1 MGKWLWLAGAA
12 LALSGCG
19 SQPEREQAA
28 ATLPA
33 GETLR
38 LAATEIPDMKVVG
51 AEIATRDQA
60 EVLARIPGILTSLS
74 VRAGDTVQ
82 KGQRIGMI
90 VDSRIGYETSAYG
103 AQVAAAQAEAARANA
118 DLARIR
124 DLYNNGVYAKA
135 RLDQAVAGARAAN
148 AQVAAAHAQQSASA
162 SVAGQGAVIAPAS
175 GRVLRADIPAGAPVA
190 PGMSIATVT
199 AGPPVLRLMM
209 PESVAGQVRPGAR
222 VIVDDPA
229 LNDGGASN
237 AEVPSGSHQ
246 GGVTQVYPAITGG
259 QVRVDA
265 TLPGLTTQFIG
276 RRVSA
281 SVAIGTRKA
290 LVVPRRFV
298 ATRYGIDQVQVVGV
312 ETRGG
317 GKRLSMVPV
326 QIAPTA
332 DPAMVEILSGVS
344 AGDTLFAPG
353 KPAKAAGSTV
363 ERP

>member
-1 MGKWLWLAGAA
+1 MSGMMRGRWLWLASAA
-12 LALSGCG
+12 LALSACG
-19 SQPEREQAA
+19 SQPEQNEAA

-33 GETLR
+33 GDIVR
-38 LAATEIPDMKVVG
+38 LAPTEIADMKAVG

-90 VDSRIGYETSAYG
+90 VDSRLGYETSAYG
-103 AQVAAAQAEAARANA
+103 AQAAAAQAEAARANA

-135 RLDQAVAGARAAN
+135 RLDQAVAAARAAD
-148 AQVAAAHAQQSASA
+148 AQVAAARAQQGASV

-199 AGPPVLRLMM
+199 AGPPVLRLML

-229 LNDGGASN
+229 LNEGGQNN
-237 AEVPSGSHQ
+237 AGVPSGSHQ
-246 GGVTQVYPAITGG
+246 GSVTQVYPAITGG

-265 TLPGLTTQFIG
+265 TLPSLSTQFVG

-281 SVAIGTRKA
+281 SVEIGTRRA
-290 LVVPRRFV
+290 LVVPRTFIT
-298 ATRYGIDQVQVVGV
+298 TRYGIDQVQVVS
-312 ETRGG
+312 E

-332 DPAMVEILSGVS
+332 DPNMVEILSGVS
-344 AGDTLFAPG
+344 AGDTLFAPA
-353 KPAKAAGSTV
+353 KPAKVRGQ
-363 ERP
+363 

>member
-1 MGKWLWLAGAA
+1 MMSGRGKWLWLASAA
-12 LALSGCG
+12 LALSACG
-19 SQPEREQAA
+19 SKPEQNEAA

-33 GETLR
+33 GDMVR
-38 LAATEIPDMKVVG
+38 LAPKEIADMKAVG

-74 VRAGDTVQ
+74 VRAGDSVQ

-90 VDSRIGYETSAYG
+90 VDSRLGYETSAYG
-103 AQVAAAQAEAARANA
+103 AQAAAAQAEAARANA

-135 RLDQAVAGARAAN
+135 RLDQAVAAARAAD
-148 AQVAAAHAQQSASA
+148 AQVAAARAQQGASA

-199 AGPPVLRLMM
+199 AGPSVLRLML

-222 VIVDDPA
+222 VIVNDTD
-229 LNDGGASN
+229 LNN
-237 AEVPSGSHQ
+237 AGVPSGSHQ
-246 GGVTQVYPAITGG
+246 GSVTQVYPAITGG

-265 TLPGLTTQFIG
+265 TLPGLTTQFVG

-281 SVAIGTRKA
+281 SVEIGTRKA
-290 LVVPRRFV
+290 LVVPRTFV
-298 ATRYGIDQVQVVGV
+298 MTSYGIDQVQVVS
-312 ETRGG
+312 E

-332 DPAMVEILSGVS
+332 DPTMVEILSGVS

-353 KPAKAAGSTV
+353 KSAKAA
-363 ERP
+363 RP

>member
-1 MGKWLWLAGAA
+1 MSKWLWLAGAA

-19 SQPEREQAA
+19 SQPERDPAA

-33 GETLR
+33 GDTLR
-38 LAATEIPDMKVVG
+38 LTVTEIPAMKAVG

-74 VRAGDTVQ
+74 VTEGDMVQ

-90 VDSRIGYETSAYG
+90 VDSRTGYETSAYG
-103 AQVAAAQAEAARANA
+103 AQVAAAEAEAARANA

-124 DLYNNGVYAKA
+124 DLYNNGVYAQA
-135 RLDQAVAGARAAN
+135 RLDQAVAGARAAD
-148 AQVAAAHAQQSASA
+148 AQVAAARAQQGASA

-199 AGPPVLRLMM
+199 AGPPVLRLML
-209 PESVAGQVRPGAR
+209 PESVAGQVHPGAR
-222 VIVDDPA
+222 VTITSDDI
-229 LNDGGASN
+229 SN
-237 AEVPSGSHQ
+237 GSRVGQ
-246 GGVTQVYPAITGG
+246 VTQIYPAITGG

-265 TLPGLTTQFIG
+265 TLPGLTTQFVG

-281 SVAIGTRKA
+281 SVEIGTRKA

-298 ATRYGIDQVQVVGV
+298 TTRYGMDQVQLVGD
-312 ETRGG
+312 

-326 QIAPTA
+326 QVAPTA
-332 DPAMVEILSGVS
+332 DPAKVEILSGVA
-344 AGDTLFAPG
+344 AGDTLFAPRQTG
-353 KPAKAAGSTV
+353 GAAN
-363 ERP
+363 P

>member
-1 MGKWLWLAGAA
+1 MRKWLWLASAA
-12 LALSGCG
+12 LALSACG
-19 SQPEREQAA
+19 SEPEREQVA

-33 GETLR
+33 GDTVRLVLR
-38 LAATEIPDMKVVG
+38 EIADLKAVG

-90 VDSRIGYETSAYG
+90 VDSRLGYEASAYG
-103 AQVAAAQAEAARANA
+103 AQAAAAQAEVARANA

-135 RLDQAVAGARAAN
+135 RLDQAVAAARAAD
-148 AQVAAAHAQQSASA
+148 AQVAAARAQQGASA

-175 GRVLRADIPAGAPVA
+175 GRVLRADIPAGSPVA

-199 AGPPVLRLMM
+199 AGPPVLRLML

-222 VIVDDPA
+222 VIVNDTARDDA
-229 LNDGGASN
+229 G
-237 AEVPSGSHQ
+237 VPSGSHQ
-246 GGVTQVYPAITGG
+246 GNVTQVYPAITGG

-265 TLPGLTTQFIG
+265 TLPGLSTQFIG

-281 SVAIGTRKA
+281 SIEIGTRKA
-290 LVVPRRFV
+290 LVVPRQFV
-298 ATRYGIDQVQVVGV
+298 TTRYGIDQVHVVSA
-312 ETRGG
+312 ETSGR

-326 QIAPTA
+326 QIAPTG
-332 DPAMVEILSGVS
+332 DPTMVEILSGVS
-344 AGDTLFAPG
+344 AGDTLFAAG
-353 KPAKAAGSTV
+353 KPAKAG
-363 ERP
+363 RP

>member
-19 SQPEREQAA
+19 SQPERDPAA

-33 GETLR
+33 GDTLR
-38 LAATEIPDMKVVG
+38 LTVTEIPAMKAVG

-74 VRAGDTVQ
+74 VTEGDMVQ

-90 VDSRIGYETSAYG
+90 VDSRTGYETSAYG
-103 AQVAAAQAEAARANA
+103 AQVAAAEAEAARANA

-124 DLYNNGVYAKA
+124 DLYNNGVYAQA
-135 RLDQAVAGARAAN
+135 RLDQAVAGARAAD
-148 AQVAAAHAQQSASA
+148 AQVAAARAQQGASA

-199 AGPPVLRLMM
+199 AGPPVLRLML
-209 PESVAGQVRPGAR
+209 PESVAGQVHPGAR
-222 VIVDDPA
+222 VTITSDDI
-229 LNDGGASN
+229 SN
-237 AEVPSGSHQ
+237 GSRVGQ
-246 GGVTQVYPAITGG
+246 VTQIYPAITGG

-265 TLPGLTTQFIG
+265 TLPGLTTQFVG
-276 RRVSA
+276 RRVST
-281 SVAIGTRKA
+281 SVEIGTRMA
-290 LVVPRRFV
+290 LVVPRSFV
-298 ATRYGIDQVQVVGV
+298 TTRYGMDQVQIVSV

-332 DPAMVEILSGVS
+332 DPAKVEILSGVS
-344 AGDTLFAPG
+344 AGDTLFAPRT
-353 KPAKAAGSTV
+353 PTKATGQ
-363 ERP
+363 

>member
-1 MGKWLWLAGAA
+1 MSKWLWLAGAA

-19 SQPEREQAA
+19 SQPERDSAA

-33 GETLR
+33 GDSLR
-38 LAATEIPDMKVVG
+38 LTVTEIPAMKAVG

-74 VRAGDTVQ
+74 VTEGDMVQ

-90 VDSRIGYETSAYG
+90 VDSRTGYETSAYG
-103 AQVAAAQAEAARANA
+103 AQVAAAEAEAARANA

-124 DLYNNGVYAKA
+124 DLYNNGVYAQA
-135 RLDQAVAGARAAN
+135 RLDQAVAGARAAD
-148 AQVAAAHAQQSASA
+148 AQVAAARAQQGASA

-199 AGPPVLRLMM
+199 AGPPVLRLML
-209 PESVAGQVRPGAR
+209 PESVAGQVHPGAR
-222 VIVDDPA
+222 VTITSDDI
-229 LNDGGASN
+229 SN
-237 AEVPSGSHQ
+237 GSRVGQ
-246 GGVTQVYPAITGG
+246 VTQIYPAITGG

-265 TLPGLTTQFIG
+265 TLPGLTTQFVG
-276 RRVSA
+276 RRVST
-281 SVAIGTRKA
+281 SVEIGTRMA
-290 LVVPRRFV
+290 LVVPRSFV
-298 ATRYGIDQVQVVGV
+298 TTRYGMDQIQIVSV

-332 DPAMVEILSGVS
+332 DPAKVEILSGVS
-344 AGDTLFAPG
+344 AGDTLFAPRT
-353 KPAKAAGSTV
+353 PAKVTGQ
-363 ERP
+363 

>member
-1 MGKWLWLAGAA
+1 MSKWLWLAGAA

-19 SQPEREQAA
+19 SQPERDSAA

-33 GETLR
+33 GDSLR
-38 LAATEIPDMKVVG
+38 LTVTEIPAMKAVG

-74 VRAGDTVQ
+74 VTEGDMVQ

-90 VDSRIGYETSAYG
+90 VDSRTGYETSAYG
-103 AQVAAAQAEAARANA
+103 AQVAAAEAEAARANA

-124 DLYNNGVYAKA
+124 DLYNNGVYAQA
-135 RLDQAVAGARAAN
+135 RLDQAVAGARAAA
-148 AQVAAAHAQQSASA
+148 AQVAAARAQQGASA

-199 AGPPVLRLMM
+199 AGPPVLRLML
-209 PESVAGQVRPGAR
+209 PESVAGQVHPGAR
-222 VIVDDPA
+222 VTITSDDI
-229 LNDGGASN
+229 SN
-237 AEVPSGSHQ
+237 GSRVGQ
-246 GGVTQVYPAITGG
+246 VTQIYPAVTGG

-265 TLPGLTTQFIG
+265 TLPGLTTQFVG

-281 SVAIGTRKA
+281 SVEIGTRMA
-290 LVVPRRFV
+290 LVVPRSFV
-298 ATRYGIDQVQVVGV
+298 TTRYGMDQVQIVSI

-326 QIAPTA
+326 QIALTA
-332 DPAMVEILSGVS
+332 DPAKVEILSGVS
-344 AGDTLFAPG
+344 AGDTLFAPRT
-353 KPAKAAGSTV
+353 PTKATGQ
-363 ERP
+363 

>member
-1 MGKWLWLAGAA
+1 MSKWLWLAGAA

-19 SQPEREQAA
+19 SQPERDSAA

-33 GETLR
+33 GDSLR
-38 LAATEIPDMKVVG
+38 LTVTEIPAMKAVG

-74 VRAGDTVQ
+74 VTEGDMVQ

-90 VDSRIGYETSAYG
+90 VDSRTGYETSAYG
-103 AQVAAAQAEAARANA
+103 AQVAAAEAEAARANA

-124 DLYNNGVYAKA
+124 DLYNNGVYAQA
-135 RLDQAVAGARAAN
+135 RLDQAVAGARAAA
-148 AQVAAAHAQQSASA
+148 AQVAAARAQQGASA

-199 AGPPVLRLMM
+199 AGPPVLRLML
-209 PESVAGQVRPGAR
+209 PESVAGQVHPGAR
-222 VIVDDPA
+222 VTITSDDI
-229 LNDGGASN
+229 SN
-237 AEVPSGSHQ
+237 GSRVGQ
-246 GGVTQVYPAITGG
+246 VTQIYPAITGG

-265 TLPGLTTQFIG
+265 TLPGLTTQFVG
-276 RRVSA
+276 RRVST
-281 SVAIGTRKA
+281 SVEIGTRMA
-290 LVVPRRFV
+290 LVVPRSFV
-298 ATRYGIDQVQVVGV
+298 TTRYGMDQVQIVSV

-332 DPAMVEILSGVS
+332 DPAKVEILSGVS
-344 AGDTLFAPG
+344 AGDTLFAPRT
-353 KPAKAAGSTV
+353 PAKVTGQ
-363 ERP
+363 

>member
-1 MGKWLWLAGAA
+1 MMSGRGKWLWLASAA
-12 LALSGCG
+12 LALSACG
-19 SQPEREQAA
+19 SKPEQEQAS

-33 GETLR
+33 GDMVR
-38 LAATEIPDMKVVG
+38 LVPKEIADMKAVG

-90 VDSRIGYETSAYG
+90 VDSRLGYETSAYG
-103 AQVAAAQAEAARANA
+103 AQIAAAQAEAARANA

-135 RLDQAVAGARAAN
+135 RLDQAIAAARAAD
-148 AQVAAAHAQQSASA
+148 AQVAAARAQQGASA
-162 SVAGQGAVIAPAS
+162 SVAGQGALIAPAS
-175 GRVLRADIPAGAPVA
+175 GRVLRTDIPAGSVVA

-199 AGPPVLRLMM
+199 AGPPVLRLML

-222 VIVDDPA
+222 VIVNDTA
-229 LNDGGASN
+229 LNDAG
-237 AEVPSGSHQ
+237 VPSGSHQ
-246 GGVTQVYPAITGG
+246 GSVTQVYPAITGG

-265 TLPGLTTQFIG
+265 TLPGLSTQFVG

-281 SVAIGTRKA
+281 SVEIGTRKA
-290 LVVPRRFV
+290 FVVPRMFV
-298 ATRYGIDQVQVVGV
+298 TTRYGIDQVQVVT
-312 ETRGG
+312 E

-326 QIAPTA
+326 QIAPTD
-332 DPAMVEILSGVS
+332 DPAKVEILSGVS

-353 KPAKAAGSTV
+353 APAKARSQ
-363 ERP
+363 

>member
-12 LALSGCG
+12 LALSACG
-19 SQPEREQAA
+19 SEPEREQASVA
-28 ATLPA
+28 LPA
-33 GETLR
+33 GDMMR
-38 LAATEIPDMKVVG
+38 LVPQEIADMKAVG

-60 EVLARIPGILTSLS
+60 EVLARIPGILTSLA

-103 AQVAAAQAEAARANA
+103 AQAAAAQAEAARANA

-124 DLYNNGVYAKA
+124 DLYDNGVYAKA
-135 RLDQAVAGARAAN
+135 RLDQAVAAARAAD
-148 AQVAAAHAQQSASA
+148 AQVAAARAQQGASA

-199 AGPPVLRLMM
+199 AGPPVLRLML
-209 PESVAGQVRPGAR
+209 PESAAGQVHPGAR

-229 LNDGGASN
+229 LNDSGQGDAG
-237 AEVPSGSHQ
+237 VPSGSRR
-246 GGVTQVYPAITGG
+246 GSVTQVYPAITGG

-265 TLPGLTTQFIG
+265 TLPGLSTQFIG
-276 RRVSA
+276 RRVGV
-281 SVAIGTRKA
+281 SVEIGTRKA

-298 ATRYGIDQVQVVGV
+298 TTRYGMDQVQIVG
-312 ETRGG
+312 E
-317 GKRLSMVPV
+317 GKRLGMVPV
-326 QIAPTA
+326 QIAPAA
-332 DPAMVEILSGVS
+332 DPAMVEILSGAS

-353 KPAKAAGSTV
+353 KPAKAPA
-363 ERP
+363 R